1 MKKIAILDQWRLR
14 KAQAGELDRLMQ
26 GETLQ
31 AGETYD
37 AGRGLQ
43 VQEALY
49 NAGIL
54 PEEMQIG
61 KVDDCQWISDE
72 DWIYTCRF
80 AADPAAERSVLH
92 FGGIDTVA
100 DVFMNGEHI
109 AFHDDMY
116 LPLHLDVQVKEENL
130 LVVYFHSPN
139 RVVEERMQALE
150 PEVRERMDKISVI
163 RKCAQDF
170 GDFGNVTLTTVGLFE
185 DVQLIS
191 SYSGS
196 IEDADIRIS
205 YHHWLTSANM
215 NIRVEGRSYA
225 SGLALRA
232 VLQDPDGCSVAEVR
246 QDIVSKYGEYDHT
259 LSVYVDH
266 PRLWWPKNY
275 GEQPLYTLQIDLVR
289 GDEEIDSVRRVIG
302 FRQLE
307 KTGDMRFR
315 VNGREIKLWGGNLC
329 ELDGRTH
336 RWDEERCREM
346 MLRLANGN
354 INILR
359 IWGGGAPYGDSFY
372 EICDREGIMV
382 YQDFHLH
389 WAYYLEAE
397 ENRRQY
403 YQEALWEVKRLKH
416 HPCILLWSGG
426 NETWMHNEENTYE
439 KYDMSYKP
447 FLEDFAAAVHL
458 ADPDRFYMPSSPYGG
473 DYPSDPSEGDGHP
486 LYYTYRHSVEKYP
499 VFVSENARTSFGPLR
514 SLRRFMSD
522 EEIWPEGYVNQ
533 VTYPGAH
540 PTKEKYFAAD
550 EKFFVP
556 VWKRVP
562 VPETWDKWKAR
573 FFSGESAAIE
583 RFYEAHDGE
592 SLVYRYNAAFAD
604 FMRTYGEGVRRG
616 KPYFDTQGKRYVN
629 GHMLWKINDSWP
641 QFHCSLV
648 DYFME
653 PYIPYYQVKRSFAP
667 VLLSFEDVN
676 HILLWGVNDT
686 SDDIVGQLRVV
697 GFSLANNKIMGEF
710 TVPVALRAGESK
722 VLTNLDPI
730 SPIIREWIL
739 YAVLTDGE
747 GRVIARKDAYIEQE
761 RYMTFPEATLTMRR
775 EGDEVILTTDKTAHC
790 VELGGGQDGQA
801 FGWLFDDN
809 YFNLLPFEEKRV
821 RILRRGDGEALHVK
835 AHYSPYETV
844 IDWKDGE

>member
-1 MKKIAILDQWRLR
+1 MRGERLEER
-14 KAQAGELDRLMQ
+14 
-26 GETLQ
+26 
-31 AGETYD
+31 ETYD

-43 VQEALY
+43 VQEVLY
-49 NAGIL
+49 NAGVL

-61 KVDDCQWISDE
+61 KVEKCQWISDE

-80 AADPAAERSVLH
+80 TADPSSMRSMLH

-100 DVFMNGEHI
+100 DIFLNGEHI

-116 LPLHLDVQVKEENL
+116 LPLRLDIQVKEENV

-139 RVVEERMQALE
+139 RVVNQRLQALD
-150 PEVRERMDKISVI
+150 PQVRKHMEAISVI
-163 RKCAQDF
+163 RKSTQDF

-185 DVQLIS
+185 DVRLIS
-191 SYSGS
+191 LYSGF
-196 IEDADIRIS
+196 IEEVDVRIA

-215 NIRVEGRSYA
+215 SIRVNGYRFGQ
-225 SGLALRA
+225 GLTLRA
-232 VLQDPDGCSVAEVR
+232 ALYDPDGHLVSEER
-246 QDIVSKYGEYDHT
+246 QEIGGATDCYDHT
-259 LSVYVDH
+259 LSVCVDH
-266 PRLWWPKNY
+266 PKLWWPKNY
-275 GEQPLYTLQIDLVR
+275 GEQPLYTLSVELLA
-289 GDEEIDSVRRVIG
+289 EDSSVDAVQRTIG
-302 FRQLE
+302 FRHLE

-329 ELDGRTH
+329 QLDGRTH
-336 RWDEERCREM
+336 RWDEERCREL
-346 MLRLANGN
+346 MLRLVNGN

-359 IWGGGAPYGDSFY
+359 IWGGGTQYGDSFY

-389 WAYYLEAE
+389 WAYYLEDE
-397 ENRRQY
+397 KNHQQY
-403 YQEALWEVKRLKH
+403 YDEALYEVKRLKH

-426 NETWMHNEENTYE
+426 NETWMHNEENSYE
-439 KYDMSYKP
+439 KYDLSYKP
-447 FLEDFAAAVHL
+447 FLEDFARAVQQ

-499 VFVSENARTSFGPLR
+499 LFVSENARTSFGPLR
-514 SLRRFMSD
+514 SLRRFMSE

-533 VTYPGAH
+533 VTYPGIHA
-540 PTKEKYFAAD
+540 TKEKYFAAD

-562 VPETWDKWKAR
+562 VPETWNRWRAR
-573 FFSGESAAIE
+573 FFAGETAAIE

-604 FMRTYGEGVRRG
+604 FMRTYAEGVRRG

-641 QFHCSLV
+641 QFHCTLV
-648 DYFME
+648 DFFME
-653 PYIPYYQVKRSFAP
+653 TYIPYYQVKRSFAP
-667 VLLSFEDVN
+667 VLLSFEDAN
-676 HILLWGVNDT
+676 HILMWGVNDT
-686 SDDIVGQLRVV
+686 AKDIVGNLRVV

-710 TVPVALRAGESK
+710 SIPVMLRAGESK
-722 VLTNLDPI
+722 VLTNMDPI

-739 YAVLTDGE
+739 YAVLTDEE
-747 GRVIARKDAYIEQE
+747 GREIARKDTYIEQE
-761 RYMTFPEATLTMRR
+761 RYITFPEACLTMRR
-775 EGDEVILTTDKTAHC
+775 EGDEVVLTSDKTAHC

-821 RILRRGDGEALHVK
+821 RILRRGDGDALHAK
-835 AHYSPYETV
+835 AHYSPFGTV
-844 IDWKDGE
+844 IDWREEEKEC